1 MRSIGPRALALLT
14 LAVAIAALAAGCG
27 NGDAT
32 SFSISAQTPRRIV
45 SLSPTATEDLFAI
58 GAGDLVVAVDD
69 QSSFPPQAP
78 RTDLSGFQP
87 NVEAIVSHRPDLV
100 VMAGEGTRAAA
111 RGLQELG
118 VRVLVQPAARTLSQ
132 AYAQIRQLGGITT
145 HSTAAERVV
154 ARMRARIAR
163 ALRAAPL
170 RRGLSFYYDLGPDY
184 FSADSNTFIGR
195 IYALFGL
202 ANVADAAAGAPRTGH
217 PHLSAEHTLAPDP
230 NLIVFPD
237 AGGCGQSA
245 ATVRHRPGWAGV
257 AAVRRGGVVVV
268 DEDVAS
274 RWGPRIPLFAEEI
287 ASAIRRVEGV
297 RRG

>member
-170 RRGLSFYYDLGPDY
+170 GRGLSFYHELGPDY

-202 ANVADAAAGAPRTGH
+202 ANVADAAAGAAGTGY
-217 PHLSAEHTLAPDP
+217 PQLSAEHILAADPD
-230 NLIVFPD
+230 LIVLAD
-237 AGGCGQSA
+237 AGCCGQSA

>member
-87 NVEAIVSHRPDLV
+87 NVEAIVSHRPDLG

-118 VRVLVQPAARTLSQ
+118 VRALAQPAARTLSQ
-132 AYAQIRQLGGITT
+132 DYSQIRQLGGITT

-170 RRGLSFYYDLGPDY
+170 GRGLSFYHDLGPDY

-202 ANVADAAAGAPRTGH
+202 ANVADAAAGAAGTGY
-217 PHLSAEHTLAPDP
+217 PQLSAEHILAADPD
-230 NLIVFPD
+230 LIVLAD
-237 AGGCGQSA
+237 AGCCGQGA

-257 AAVRRGGVVVV
+257 AAGRRRRGAGV
-268 DEDVAS
+268 DEDGALP
-274 RWGPRIPLFAEEI
+274 WGPRIPPFPGRNAP
-287 ASAIRRVEGV
+287 RVRLLG
-297 RRG
+297 GADPG